1 MSKALL
7 KYLLFLW
14 ILLLGVSSRASKF
27 TRNISPTISPPERNA
42 IVVHLSDVAAT
53 YKYARKPTLL
63 FYSNKFFFEE
73 IEEEIEELKRTKR
86 QHSTQAHNN
95 TDSPFLS
102 HLGLPNYN
110 YYYLSNQH
118 LKDYKKY
125 ILNCVYLL

>member
-42 IVVHLSDVAAT
+42 IVVHLSDVAAPFI
-53 YKYARKPTLL
+53 YAHKPTLL
-63 FYSNKFFFEE
+63 LYQIEYFFEE
-73 IEEEIEELKRTKR
+73 IEEEIEEVKKNKK
-86 QHSTQAHNN
+86 QHSTPTHNN
-95 TDSPFLS
+95 TDIPSFS